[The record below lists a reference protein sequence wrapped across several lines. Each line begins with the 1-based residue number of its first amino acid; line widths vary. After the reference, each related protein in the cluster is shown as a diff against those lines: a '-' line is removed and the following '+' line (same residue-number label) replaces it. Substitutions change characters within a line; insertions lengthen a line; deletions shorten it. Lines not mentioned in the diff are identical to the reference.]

1 MSLPTCAIVV
11 VGYESTSEWPG
22 FFESLQG
29 SEAHPAAIVVV
40 DNSPDLSLTADQ
52 WPSLPLTVIHAPGN
66 EGYGAAAN
74 RGVSHVPPDVS
85 WVVVCNPDVRF
96 FPDTLEALLSQRDVF
111 PSTGVLGPRI
121 LTASGDTYPSAR
133 AIPGIRIGI
142 GHALLS
148 KLWPTNPWTK
158 QYLGDYEGREPRSV
172 GWLSGAFLLL
182 DREVFRAISGFDE
195 DFFMFFED
203 VDLGN
208 RIKQAGYRN
217 VYVPTA
223 QVSHSGAHATAAHE
237 KKMLLA
243 HHHSAEIFLNKLY
256 RRPLQW
262 PLRALL
268 TLGLRLRAWLQTRSL
283 S

>member
-158 QYLGDYEGREPRSV
+158 QYLGDYAGREPRSV

>member
-148 KLWPTNPWTK
+148 KLWPTNLWTK

>member
-29 SEAHPAAIVVV
+29 SETHPAAIVVV
-40 DNSPDLSLTADQ
+40 DNSPVLSLTADQ

-66 EGYGAAAN
+66 KGYGAAAN
-74 RGVSHVPPDVS
+74 RGVSHVSPEVS
-85 WVVVCNPDVRF
+85 WVIVCNPDVRF

-111 PSTGVLGPRI
+111 PGTGVLGPRI

-182 DREVFRAISGFDE
+182 EREVFRAISGFDE

-203 VDLGN
+203 VDLGR

-217 VYVPTA
+217 VYVPA
-223 QVSHSGAHATAAHE
+223 SQVSHSGAHATASHE

-256 RRPLQW
+256 PRPLQW

-268 TLGLRLRAWLQTRSL
+268 TLGLRLRAWLQTRGL

>member
-29 SEAHPAAIVVV
+29 SETHPAAIIVV
-40 DNSPDLSLTADQ
+40 DNSPDLSLSADQ

-148 KLWPTNPWTK
+148 KLWPTNLWTK

>member
-1 MSLPTCAIVV
+1 MSLPAYAIVV

-22 FFESLQG
+22 FFESLQR
-29 SEAHPAAIVVV
+29 SETHPAAIVVV

-74 RGVSHVPPDVS
+74 RGVSHVPPEVS

-96 FPDTLEALLSQRDVF
+96 FSDTLETLLSQRDVF
-111 PSTGVLGPRI
+111 PDTGVLGPRI

-158 QYLGDYEGREPRSV
+158 QYLGDYQGREPRSV

-182 DREVFRAISGFDE
+182 EREVFRAISGFDE

-203 VDLGN
+203 VDLGR

-223 QVSHSGAHATAAHE
+223 QVSHSGAHATSSHE

-256 RRPLQW
+256 PQPLQW

-268 TLGLRLRAWLQTRSL
+268 RLGLRLRAWLQTRGL